1 MDTLDD
7 TQLKTIMYALTLK
20 TADCPAAVDE
30 VTALCGQIP
39 ERGPQM
45 REQLNQCGHVQLF
58 ALWRRLVDEN
68 ADVAAF
74 AEAEW
79 TLYQER
85 QAQPPASMPSL
96 AQQAFSAAGALC
108 AEAKAILKSEAP
120 VAPKESARRFALCEQ
135 CEFFK
140 TDEAR
145 CTQCGCYMRVK
156 TRFRT
161 AQCPKGKWARL
172 T

>member
-1 MDTLDD
+1 MLDN
-7 TQLKTIMYALTLK
+7 TQLKTIIYALTLK
-20 TADCPAAVDE
+20 AVECPSAVDD
-30 VTALCGQIP
+30 VVALCGQIP

-45 REQLNQCGHVQLF
+45 SEQFNRCGHAPLF
-58 ALWRRLVDEN
+58 ALWRQLVDEN
-68 ADVAAF
+68 PDVATF

-85 QAQPPASMPSL
+85 LAQPPASMPPL
-96 AQQAFSAAGALC
+96 TQQAFSAAGALC

-120 VAPKESARRFALCEQ
+120 VAPEEASRRMNLCEQ

-140 TDEAR
+140 ADEAR

-161 AQCPKGKWARL
+161 AKCPRGKWGYPEK
-172 T
+172 